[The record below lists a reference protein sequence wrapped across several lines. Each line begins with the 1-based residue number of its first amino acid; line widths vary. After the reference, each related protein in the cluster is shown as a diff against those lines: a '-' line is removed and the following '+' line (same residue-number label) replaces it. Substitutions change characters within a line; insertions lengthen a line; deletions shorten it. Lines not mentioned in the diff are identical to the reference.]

1 MSSSIPSQS
10 QVFGSL
16 GPVSGPAGEVG
27 TQVETPSS
35 LYPLLDSLAAPQQI
49 RHFTPDQLER
59 LAAEVRAFII
69 ASVSETGGHFSSNLG
84 TVELTVALFHHF
96 DFLQDRIVWDVGHQA
111 YPHKILTGRKDRFPT
126 LRQHHGLSGFLKRD
140 ESPYDH
146 FGAGHA
152 STSISAALG
161 MAKARDIQKQ
171 EHACIAVIGD
181 GSMTA
186 GMAFEGLNQAGYLEA
201 KNFLVILNDN
211 DMSINPNVG
220 SLQGYLNQ
228 IMSGQ
233 YYHRW
238 RDRIEQAIKAIP
250 LEGLSKGV
258 AKAAKWSEESFKRL
272 MVPGLLFEDLGF
284 RYIGPVNGHDV
295 NATSRALAEAKE
307 KMKDGPVL
315 LHVQTKKGYGYEP
328 AVQDPLKWHG
338 VTAFDAEAGEIIKV
352 QTDPS
357 KPAPPSY
364 TSVFGKSLVELA
376 RNDAKIVGITA
387 AMLDGT
393 GLNLFQKAFPDR
405 CFDVGIA
412 EQHAVTFAAGLAAQG
427 MRPVCAIYS
436 TFLQRGFDQVAHD
449 VCIQDLPVTFALDR
463 AGIVGADGPTHHGL
477 YDLAYLRCLPNIIL
491 MAPKDENELRR
502 MLMTALYCGH
512 PAALRYPRGNGL
524 GVALEDPI
532 TPLPVGKGELLRE
545 GGDLLLCALG
555 AMVEPALRI
564 AESLAEDGIACAVI
578 NARFVKPM
586 DEALIHAWARRCKA
600 VVTLEEGCAPA
611 GFGGAVAESLAD
623 AGLTRPLLR
632 CAVADHLVHHGD
644 PKRLLEEEGL
654 GPKSLEGRIRI
665 FFRDI

>member
-1 MSSSIPSQS
+1 MQASSSP
-10 QVFGSL
+10 
-16 GPVSGPAGEVG
+16 
-27 TQVETPSS
+27 
-35 LYPLLDSLAAPQQI
+35 YPLLDSLTAPQQVK
-49 RHFTPDQLER
+49 HFSPAQMQE
-59 LAAEVRAFII
+59 LAAEVRAFLIT
-69 ASVSETGGHFSSNLG
+69 SVSETGGHFSSNLG

-111 YPHKILTGRKDRFPT
+111 YPHKILTGRRDRFPT
-126 LRQHHGLSGFLKRD
+126 LRMHHGLSGFLKRD

-161 MAKARDIQKQ
+161 MAKARDLQKQ
-171 EHACIAVIGD
+171 DHVCIAVIGD

-186 GMAFEGLNQAGYLEA
+186 GMAFEALNQAGYLVT

-238 RDRIEQAIKAIP
+238 RERIEHAIKAIP
-250 LEGLSKGV
+250 IGGLSKGV

-284 RYIGPVNGHDV
+284 RYLGPVNGHDV
-295 NATSRALAEAKE
+295 DATSKALAEAKE

-328 AVQDPLKWHG
+328 AMQDPMKWHG
-338 VTAFDAEAGEIIKV
+338 VTAFDAESGEITKV
-352 QTDPS
+352 VVDPA
-357 KPAPPSY
+357 KPASPSY
-364 TSVFGKSLVELA
+364 TSVFGKTLVELA
-376 RNDAKIVGITA
+376 RTDEKIVGITA

-393 GLNLFQKAFPDR
+393 GLNFLQKAFPDR

-427 MRPVCAIYS
+427 MRPVVAIYS

-449 VCIQDLPVTFALDR
+449 VCIQNLPVTFVLDR

-477 YDLAYLRCLPNIIL
+477 YDLAYLRCLPNIVI
-491 MAPKDENELRR
+491 MAPRDENELRR
-502 MLMTALYCGH
+502 MLMTAIYCGH
-512 PAALRYPRGNGL
+512 PAAVRYPRGNGL
-524 GVALEDPI
+524 GVTLQEPVD
-532 TPLPVGKGELLRE
+532 PLPLGKGELLRE
-545 GGDLLLCALG
+545 GEDLLLCALG
-555 AMVEPALRI
+555 AMVEPALK
-564 AESLAEDGIACAVI
+564 LAETLAKEGLSCAVL
-578 NARFVKPM
+578 NARFVKPL
-586 DEALIHAWARRCKA
+586 DSVLIHAWADRCKGL
-600 VVTLEEGCAPA
+600 VTLEEGCAPG
-611 GFGGAVAESLAD
+611 GFSSAVAESMAD
-623 AGLTRPLLR
+623 AGLLRPLLR
-632 CAVADHLVHHGD
+632 CAIADHLVQHGD

-654 GPKSLEGRIRI
+654 GPDQLERRVRA
-665 FFRDI
+665 FAAKL

>member
-1 MSSSIPSQS
+1 MPDAP
-10 QVFGSL
+10 
-16 GPVSGPAGEVG
+16 GP
-27 TQVETPSS
+27 
-35 LYPLLDSLAAPQQI
+35 YPLLDSLAAPRQV
-49 RHFTPDQLER
+49 RHFTPAQLEQ
-59 LAAEVRAFII
+59 LATEVRAFLI

-161 MAKARDIQKQ
+161 MAKARDLLKQ
-171 EHACIAVIGD
+171 DHTCIAVIGD

-186 GMAFEGLNQAGYLEA
+186 GMAFEALNQAGYLA
-201 KNFLVILNDN
+201 TKNFLVILNDN

-238 RDRIEQAIKAIP
+238 RDRIEHAIKAIP

-284 RYIGPVNGHDV
+284 RYMGPIKGHDV
-295 NATSRALAEAKE
+295 HAVSKALVEAKE

-315 LHVQTKKGYGYEP
+315 LHVQTQKGYGYEP
-328 AVQDPLKWHG
+328 AAQDPQKWHG

-352 QTDPS
+352 TADPA

-364 TSVFGKSLVELA
+364 TSVFGKALVELGKHDS
-376 RNDAKIVGITA
+376 RIVGITA

-393 GLNLFQKAFPDR
+393 GLNFFQKAFPDR
-405 CFDVGIA
+405 TFDVGIA
-412 EQHAVTFAAGLAAQG
+412 EQHAVTFAAGLATQG
-427 MRPVCAIYS
+427 MRPLCAIYS

-449 VCIQDLPVTFALDR
+449 VCLQDLPVTFALDR
-463 AGIVGADGPTHHGL
+463 GGIVGADGPTHHGL
-477 YDLAYLRCLPNIIL
+477 YDMAYLRCLPNIIL

-524 GVALEDPI
+524 GVPLEDPI
-532 TPLPVGKGELLRE
+532 TALPVGKGELLRE
-545 GGDLLLCALG
+545 GSDLLLCAIG
-555 AMVEPALRI
+555 SMVDPALRT
-564 AESLAEDGIACAVI
+564 AESLAAEGISCAVL
-578 NARFVKPM
+578 NARFIKPL
-586 DEALIHAWARRCKA
+586 DDDLVHGWARRCRA
-600 VVTLEEGCAPA
+600 VVTLEEGCAPG
-611 GFGGAVAESLAD
+611 GFGAAVAESLAD
-623 AGLTRPLLR
+623 ARLTLPLLR
-632 CAVADHLVHHGD
+632 CAVPDHLVHHGD
-644 PKRLLEEEGL
+644 PKRLLDEEGL
-654 GPKSLEGRIRI
+654 SLGALLPRLREFHRTLK
-665 FFRDI
+665 